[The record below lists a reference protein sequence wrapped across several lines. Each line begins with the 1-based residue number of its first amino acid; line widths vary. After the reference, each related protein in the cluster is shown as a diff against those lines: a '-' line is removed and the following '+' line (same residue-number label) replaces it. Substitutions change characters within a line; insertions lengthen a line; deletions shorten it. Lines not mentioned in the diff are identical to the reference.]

1 MYFPL
6 TLRSVYRLPAGS
18 QAVPQW
24 NELNFPQLKGMLTP
38 LASLLSVC
46 TLEDSGCSAPPVLT
60 PVSDFSKL
68 GAGERGL
75 EMDIYPVGT
84 VLRHNW
90 LRWKPGG
97 PAGLSLVGV

>member
-24 NELNFPQLKGMLTP
+24 NKLNFPQLKGMLTP

-46 TLEDSGCSAPPVLT
+46 TLEDSGPLLAQRHLFLHRSLT
-60 PVSDFSKL
+60 SQ
-68 GAGERGL
+68 
-75 EMDIYPVGT
+75 
-84 VLRHNW
+84 NW
-90 LRWKPGG
+90 VPENGG
-97 PAGLSLVGV
+97 WRRTSIL